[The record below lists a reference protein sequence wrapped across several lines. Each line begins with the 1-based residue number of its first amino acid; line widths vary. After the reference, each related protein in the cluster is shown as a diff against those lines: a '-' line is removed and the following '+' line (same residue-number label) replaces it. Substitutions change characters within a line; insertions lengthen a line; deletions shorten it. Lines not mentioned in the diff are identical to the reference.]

1 MNDAPKRGVLRLVV
15 PGLALLVMA
24 TLLLYASGG
33 SSISC
38 RHDPDGTR
46 CVVARR
52 ILRVVDVPVR
62 RASNVQGVKMQ
73 VLHVSDDDGD
83 DVPYDHPYLVTPAGL
98 VSLLPPGVHWAD
110 AETVGQVEAFCKDKS
125 AAPLVLRHDRGRLW
139 LGLLGALMAFWG
151 ASLVLEAL
159 RAVFDVRVQSGARN
173 SYAVTRDGRRFL
185 VATVPEGH
193 QDDPIQVLVNALPPR

>member
-15 PGLALLVMA
+15 PGLGLLVMA

-52 ILRVVDVPVR
+52 VLRLVDVPVR

-73 VLHVSDDDGD
+73 ILRVSDEDGD
-83 DVPYDHPYLVTPAGL
+83 DLTFDHPYLVTPTGL
-98 VSLLPPGVHWAD
+98 VSLLPPGVRWAD
-110 AETVGQVEAFCKDKS
+110 AETVGQVEAFCKDKN
-125 AAPLVLRHDRGRLW
+125 AAPLVLRHDSGRLW
-139 LGLLGALMAFWG
+139 LGLLGGLMLFWG

-159 RAVFDVRVQSGARN
+159 RAVI
-173 SYAVTRDGRRFL
+173 TGR
-185 VATVPEGH
+185 PSKW
-193 QDDPIQVLVNALPPR
+193 